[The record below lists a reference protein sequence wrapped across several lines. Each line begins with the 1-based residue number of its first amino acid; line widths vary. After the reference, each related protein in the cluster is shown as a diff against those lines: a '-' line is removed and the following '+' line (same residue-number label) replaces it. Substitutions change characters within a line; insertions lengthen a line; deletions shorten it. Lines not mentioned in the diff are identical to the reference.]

1 MVIGALGTKA
11 KKIVKF
17 FRKSPRPNVCTYNQS
32 NTYLSGGYGLQ
43 ANH

>member
-17 FRKSPRPNVCTYNQS
+17 FRKSPRPSDRPRDGDRPTKTPWVT
-32 NTYLSGGYGLQ
+32 LFL
-43 ANH
+43 